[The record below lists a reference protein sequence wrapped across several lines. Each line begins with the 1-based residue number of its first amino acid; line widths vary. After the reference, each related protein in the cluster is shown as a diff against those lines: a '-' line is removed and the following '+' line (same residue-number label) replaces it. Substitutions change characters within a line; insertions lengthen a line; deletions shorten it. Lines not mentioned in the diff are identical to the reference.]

1 MHLEDKE
8 LIDELLRQIDICEH
22 QVNAYSNK
30 RDKDSKNM
38 WYYWGMAGGKPV
50 IRSWRISGI
59 GSGKPRSSE
68 VPFCVNKSYI
78 YNVKSRPFWAAFMYR
93 KFCKRRAGLRRL
105 TRSLCFLCFVL
116 EHGSA
121 GCRPFVLGTRGAMSS
136 DHR

>member
-38 WYYWGMAGGKPV
+38 WYYWYGRREACDQILAY
-50 IRSWRISGI
+50 IRNRI
-59 GSGKPRSSE
+59 GKPRSSE

>member
-38 WYYWGMAGGKPV
+38 WYYWYGRREACDQILAY
-50 IRSWRISGI
+50 IRNRI
-59 GSGKPRSSE
+59 GKPRSSE
-68 VPFCVNKSYI
+68 APFCVNKSPI
-78 YNVKSRPFWAAFMYR
+78 YNVKKPPFLGGFHVS
-93 KFCKRRAGLRRL
+93 KNSSKRAGLRRL